1 MRWLKLITIILGLTC
16 VAYSIEIVAK
26 ERSPGCNPV
35 PENDE
40 VILKVTSY
48 LLTVNTVL
56 FEHNFCSVNQRE
68 FHLSSD

>member
-1 MRWLKLITIILGLTC
+1 MQWLKLITIILGLTC

-40 VILKVTSY
+40 VILKVTTY
-48 LLTVNTVL
+48 LLL
-56 FEHNFCSVNQRE
+56 
-68 FHLSSD
+68 

>member
-1 MRWLKLITIILGLTC
+1 MQWLKLITIILGLTC

-40 VILKVTSY
+40 VILKVTTMYCIYSKYVVTTY
-48 LLTVNTVL
+48 LL
-56 FEHNFCSVNQRE
+56 
-68 FHLSSD
+68 

>member
-1 MRWLKLITIILGLTC
+1 MQWLKLITIILGLTC

-40 VILKVTSY
+40 VILKVTIHTY
-48 LLTVNTVL
+48 CKYNVI
-56 FEHNFCSVNQRE
+56 
-68 FHLSSD
+68 